1 MCVSLF
7 LSLISLVLA
16 SQSLGFPLLLV
27 PCFFCCLGFLIFLS
41 VSFDSM
47 LEYLETLY
55 ISTHSTVPIP
65 CLCFLNPCSQ
75 FKTCLFETE
84 KKFCFVGDLS
94 RKYDYWD
101 SIFYLVLNMHVWT
114 PSTCS
119 VPVPAIIWP
128 IDVCPSYPSPGTEY
142 KTSYIL

>member
-1 MCVSLF
+1 MCLSFPVSYLSSYCIAVSWLSSPLGSLF
-7 LSLISLVLA
+7 
-16 SQSLGFPLLLV
+16 
-27 PCFFCCLGFLIFLS
+27 FFCCLGFLIFLS

-55 ISTHSTVPIP
+55 ISTVPTP

-114 PSTCS
+114 PNTCS

-128 IDVCPSYPSPGTEY
+128 IDVCPSYPSPGTEF
-142 KTSYIL
+142 KTSYIM